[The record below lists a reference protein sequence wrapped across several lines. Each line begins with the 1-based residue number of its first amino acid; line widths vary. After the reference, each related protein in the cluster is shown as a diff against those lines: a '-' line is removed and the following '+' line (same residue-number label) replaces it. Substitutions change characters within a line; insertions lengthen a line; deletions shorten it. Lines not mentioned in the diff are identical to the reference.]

1 LALVVYRPSPHQQQ
15 RDAQDCSQGAKRVA
29 LNTIHLTSA
38 RVGSRELILQEIEF
52 VQDSREVRLR

>member
-1 LALVVYRPSPHQQQ
+1 VRRRSPRQQQ
-15 RDAQDCSQGAKRVA
+15 GDGHDAANVPNVA

-38 RVGSRELILQEIEF
+38 RVGSRELILQEVEF